1 MKTAWNP
8 QAVALVNIAVQE
20 GFGYYLVNLF
30 TVLLE
35 KAGSTRK
42 EKLIWPFP

>member
-8 QAVALVNIAVQE
+8 QAVALVGITVQE
-20 GFGYYLVNLF
+20 EFGYYLVNLI

-35 KAGSTRK
+35 KAG
-42 EKLIWPFP
+42 